1 MVNTTTV
8 TDALLAVVIAA
19 GILYLRR
26 TTPASPLR
34 TLWLVTLAVSGTG
47 AVIGG
52 ALHVVPM
59 SERTSIAAWGTLY
72 LYLGIAVSCLVA
84 AAIGAWRGC
93 AAARRALPF
102 VAGFTLAFSAA
113 TQFTA
118 DHAMISAVYEA
129 AALLFA
135 LGVFGALAIKGQPG
149 MTLVTLGL
157 VTTAAGAAVAGMDAL
172 NVRLIWDFDR
182 NGLSHIGHMIGLAL
196 LIHGLRTVL
205 AGSTDEPR
213 ILTDQGRMTAED

>member
-1 MVNTTTV
+1 MNTTTV

-34 TLWLVTLAVSGTG
+34 SLWLVALAVSGTG
-47 AVIGG
+47 AVVGG
-52 ALHVVPM
+52 ALHVIPM
-59 SERTSIAAWGTLY
+59 SERVSIAVWGALY
-72 LYLGIAVSCLVA
+72 LFLGVAISCLVTA
-84 AAIGAWRGC
+84 AVGAWRGY
-93 AAARRALPF
+93 AAARRLLPY

-135 LGVFGALAIKGQPG
+135 LVVFGALAMKGRPG

-157 VTTAAGAAVAGMDAL
+157 LTTIVGAAVAGMDTL
-172 NVRLIWDFDR
+172 NVRIIWDFDR
-182 NGLSHIGHMIGLAL
+182 NGLAHIGHMIGLAL
-196 LIHGLRTVL
+196 LIHGLRSALQV
-205 AGSTDEPR
+205 STAEPR
-213 ILTDQGRMTAED
+213 MLTEQGRMIADE